1 MGFAL
6 PFAGGTPHVGPPVKL
21 SASVPA
27 KTFCGCWKGPPA
39 NVPARLP
46 PTSVSGTT
54 SVPCELPL
62 AFGDHLTTS
71 ETGVVVGSLE
81 MLVSAEQVTSSVV
94 VRCAT

>member
-1 MGFAL
+1 VNVPLLMGFAL

-21 SASVPA
+21 SA
-27 KTFCGCWKGPPA
+27 
-39 NVPARLP
+39 
-46 PTSVSGTT
+46 